1 MSNDTEKFTEY
12 KNKLIHGF
20 IKKMWIAESIIL
32 PIMIFIGYQVK
43 GTPPALITCVRCLL
57 LPQLGYHFI

>member
-1 MSNDTEKFTEY
+1 MSYDKEQFTQY

-32 PIMIFIGYQVK
+32 PIILLLGYQMK
-43 GTPPALITCVRCLL
+43 GTPPALFTCVRFLL
-57 LPQLGYHFI
+57 LP